1 MRRATVCRQGTAKFS
16 FPSLQ
21 ALDKSYAGW
30 VTTARLRQTSDQAWA
45 HVSSIHLQRSSTVKS
60 IEGSV
65 KMERR

>member
-1 MRRATVCRQGTAKFS
+1 MRRATVLPSGDGEIFP

-60 IEGSV
+60 IE
-65 KMERR
+65 RFR